1 MCIGAAASRLLVLE
15 QYVALQLR
23 FECWDL
29 RGTLRFFKQT
39 DGKVGSLARRGWAL
53 PHSLVWNPVRSV
65 RALYLRCQELLTLC
79 FCVLQLSRCKAA
91 SRFLAAMAARMIL
104 LSFADQGCDGDLA
117 ADVSP
122 LWR

>member
-1 MCIGAAASRLLVLE
+1 MLGFARNIA
-15 QYVALQLR
+15 
-23 FECWDL
+23 F
-29 RGTLRFFKQT
+29 FFKQT
-39 DGKVGSLARRGWAL
+39 DGKVGSLARLGLGAATFIG
-53 PHSLVWNPVRSV
+53 VNPVRSV